1 MIPSV
6 PLVCGFLAVLLGLL
20 ASVVA
25 ADFKARR
32 YFDRPALARNRLF
45 DPLLSVLKWA
55 LLLAGLAL
63 LWRASR
69 RSAEATAALVVVLWG
84 YRRFVRSAGFQ
95 RWLLTRDYRELK
107 RRKPGL
113 PDKEILYELV
123 YRRNP
128 RWGEELIEQMV
139 IDHPDLESLSRMI
152 ARMER
157 GFRGFR

>member
-1 MIPSV
+1 MTPSV
-6 PLVCGFLAVLLGLL
+6 LLVSGFVAVLLGLL
-20 ASVVA
+20 ASLVA

-32 YFDRPALARNRLF
+32 YFDRPGLARNRLF
-45 DPLLSVLKWA
+45 DPVLSAAKWA

-63 LWRASR
+63 LGRASR
-69 RSAEATAALVVVLWG
+69 RSAVATAALLLVLWA

-95 RWLLTRDYRELK
+95 LWLLKRDYRELK

-113 PDKEILYELV
+113 PDREILCELV

-139 IDHPDLESLSRMI
+139 IDHPDVESLSRMI

>member
-1 MIPSV
+1 M
-6 PLVCGFLAVLLGLL
+6 
-20 ASVVA
+20 
-25 ADFKARR
+25 
-32 YFDRPALARNRLF
+32 
-45 DPLLSVLKWA
+45 
-55 LLLAGLAL
+55 
-63 LWRASR
+63 
-69 RSAEATAALVVVLWG
+69 RSA
-84 YRRFVRSAGFQ
+84 SFQ

-113 PDKEILYELV
+113 PDKEIFCELV